1 MPLYEREDKILSVL
15 MEKDHMSLQELSAIL
30 YVSVPTL
37 RRDMTKLEQMGKVIR
52 THGGVQ
58 IVKKAADEQIPF
70 FRREQEQYS
79 AKYIMA
85 KKAVEFIEPGNT
97 VMLDGSTSA
106 YNIVPLLADIP
117 KLVVITSSAKS
128 SMLLGQM
135 GITNICTG
143 GRMITESLSYYG
155 EDAERTVRSYNADIV
170 FFSCRGLSMDGKL
183 TDNSYRENN
192 LRRAML
198 AQAQKRIFLCDSSKI
213 GKTYLNNLCCL
224 PDVDEIISE
233 ADLPD
238 SLIRMTRKNKG

>member
-1 MPLYEREDKILSVL
+1 MPLYERVDKILSIL
-15 MEKDHMSLQELSAIL
+15 MEKDHMSLQELSDIL

-70 FRREQEQYS
+70 LHREQEQYS

-85 KKAVEFIEPGNT
+85 KKAVEFVAPGNT
-97 VMLDGSTSA
+97 IMLDGSTSA
-106 YNIVPLLADIP
+106 YNIIPFLADIP
-117 KLVVITSSAKS
+117 KLVVISSSAKS

-198 AQAQKRIFLCDSSKI
+198 SQARKKILLCDSSKI
-213 GKTYLNNLCCL
+213 GKTYLNNLCYL

-233 ADLPD
+233 VEVPD
-238 SLIRMTRKNKG
+238 ALKLMLKK